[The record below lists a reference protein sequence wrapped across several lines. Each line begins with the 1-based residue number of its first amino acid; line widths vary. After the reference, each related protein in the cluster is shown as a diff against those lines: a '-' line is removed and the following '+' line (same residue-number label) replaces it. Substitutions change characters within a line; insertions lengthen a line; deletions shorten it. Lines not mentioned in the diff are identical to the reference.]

1 MNSNLSAILSLHAEL
16 SLVLI
21 LLVALLADLF
31 MGRHRQRWFH
41 PVICVLMALQIGLNL
56 TPDTRALFGGM
67 YVNTPF
73 TSIVKSILSGRHVA
87 YLPPKR
93 RMAGAER
100 HAL

>member
-31 MGRHRQRWFH
+31 AGPLRRRWFH
-41 PVICVLMALQIGLNL
+41 PAVCVLMALQIGLNL

-67 YVNTPF
+67 YVEHPVHIYRQVHPF
-73 TSIVKSILSGRHVA
+73 GRHVA

-93 RMAGAER
+93 
-100 HAL
+100 

>member
-31 MGRHRQRWFH
+31 AGPLRRRWFH
-41 PVICVLMALQIGLNL
+41 PAVCVLMALQIGLNL
-56 TPDTRALFGGM
+56 TPDTRALFVHI
-67 YVNTPF
+67 YRQVHPF
-73 TSIVKSILSGRHVA
+73 GRHVA

-93 RMAGAER
+93 
-100 HAL
+100 